1 MAAAGSS
8 IGFIFWMKAD
18 SIDFP

>member
-1 MAAAGSS
+1 MAAGSS